1 MGGPMEGHTIFMSRS
16 MVRIFIYVLL
26 LSVGPSSEYFSMYC
40 IYKWAHDE
48 NYLSMY
54 CIYESAHDVNI
65 FHLYEWVHSQNINH
79 VYIFYLSRYYC
90 LYTDYMYSVTLVTSP
105 VL

>member
-1 MGGPMEGHTIFMSRS
+1 MEGHTIFMSRS

-65 FHLYEWVHSQNINH
+65 FHSLVVTFTSGPKLTVFISFLYLW
-79 VYIFYLSRYYC
+79 
-90 LYTDYMYSVTLVTSP
+90 MGP
-105 VL
+105 

>member
-1 MGGPMEGHTIFMSRS
+1 MHCIYGWAHGQGIYLCTIFMSGP
-16 MVRIFIYVLL
+16 MMRIFIYVLL
-26 LSVGPSSEYFSMYC
+26 LPVGPSSEYFSMYC

-65 FHLYEWVHSQNINH
+65 FHSLVVTFTSGPKLTVFISFLYLW
-79 VYIFYLSRYYC
+79 
-90 LYTDYMYSVTLVTSP
+90 MGP
-105 VL
+105 